1 MSHHEVVLLLGSNL
15 GKPEHNIALAIAK
28 IEASMGK
35 VVATTQPLRTEP
47 TEFVSSN
54 YFCNIALRLKTRL
67 SPVGLLK
74 EIKIIEQSMGRLED
88 SMITKEYVDRVID
101 IDIVKF
107 GNITFSSAFLQIP
120 HHKHMQVR
128 DFSRQLLADLN
139 DTVNTQI

>member
-28 IEASMGK
+28 IEASLGK

-67 SPVGLLK
+67 SPVGLLE
-74 EIKIIEQSMGRLED
+74 EIKIIEQSMGGLAA
-88 SMITKEYVDRVID
+88 SMISKEYVCRVIA
-101 IDIVKF
+101 IDIVKL
-107 GNITFSSAFLQIP
+107 GNNTFSSACLQMP
-120 HHKHMQVR
+120 HHKHTQVR
-128 DFSRQLLADLN
+128 DSSRQLPADLQ
-139 DTVNTQI
+139 DTE